1 LKAHLSRLYRAL
13 TFFYIAFPVTF
24 LVALSILFVIPGVEL
39 TKILLQPSYYLLSI
53 GGIVTGL
60 GLWDAR
66 RWSWYAMRA
75 MSLAMAYSS
84 VVLLV
89 HYGETPQPIPAFFGC
104 IFLIWLL
111 DRAIS
116 SELRVPYFM
125 PQISWWESN
134 PRYQIRFPVRVTGA
148 RGEVL
153 EGQILDL
160 SLDGCFIKMRPE
172 IQEQTEVTVECEL
185 FGKFWASP
193 GVVVWQ
199 TFGAVTFPRGL
210 GIKFRPLEKQS
221 RRALKAATI
230 RTRRLDALYRR
241 GRFLM
246 TEEELK
252 KNIDKL
258 KAPIVPPNPQLPESK
273 E

>member
-1 LKAHLSRLYRAL
+1 LKANLSRLYKAL
-13 TFFYIAFPVTF
+13 TFFYMAFPVTY
-24 LVALSILFVIPGVEL
+24 LVAVSTLFLIPGVEL
-39 TKILLQPSYYLLSI
+39 TKVLLQPSFYLLSLA
-53 GGIVTGL
+53 GIVTGF
-60 GLWDAR
+60 GLWDVR

-89 HYGETPQPIPAFFGC
+89 HYGQTEQPIPAFFGC
-104 IFLIWLL
+104 ILLIWLL
-111 DRAIS
+111 DRGIS

-125 PQISWWESN
+125 PQITWWESN
-134 PRYQIRFPVRVTGA
+134 PRYQIRFPVKVTGP
-148 RGEVL
+148 RGETI

-172 IQEQTEVTVECEL
+172 LLEQSEVTVDCEL
-185 FGKFWASP
+185 FGKSWKSP

-246 TEEELK
+246 AEEDLK
-252 KNIDKL
+252 KTVDKL
-258 KAPIVPPNPQLPESK
+258 KAPIGPAPRE
-273 E
+273 